1 VRTAAQAVEYVL
13 PSGAKIE
20 KTYKYGDPAS
30 PVAVLTLASDFERFD
45 LGGYAIIGSCFTEN
59 LGVQMVITNILKAPN
74 IRYLI
79 MCGQESQHG
88 AGDAFRCL
96 HENGVSQ
103 VGFFKKII
111 GCKSLIPFIDEIPDE
126 AVEAF
131 MEDIILVDM
140 TGVEDEVMIQAKIDE
155 CIAEYVKNPVKR
167 QPLDTG
173 MPEPDEYTWKKY
185 AAIVE
190 AEMKKKL
197 TRQAF

>member
-1 VRTAAQAVEYVL
+1 ML
-13 PSGAKIE
+13 PTSTKIE
-20 KTYKYGDPAS
+20 RTYKYGDVAS
-30 PVAVLTLASDFERFD
+30 PVAVLTLASDFERFN
-45 LGGYAIIGSCFTEN
+45 LSGYAIIGSCFTEN
-59 LGVQMVITNILKAPN
+59 LGVQMVITNILKTPG

-79 MCGQESQHG
+79 MCGRESLHG

-111 GCKSLIPFIDEIPDE
+111 GCKSLLPFIDEIPDE
-126 AVEAF
+126 AIEAF
-131 MEDIILVDM
+131 MEDIVLVDM
-140 TGVEDEVMIQAKIDE
+140 TGVEYPAAIQAKIDE
-155 CIAEYVKNPVKR
+155 CIAEYGKNPVRR

-190 AEMKKKL
+190 AEMKKRM
-197 TRQAF
+197 TREAI